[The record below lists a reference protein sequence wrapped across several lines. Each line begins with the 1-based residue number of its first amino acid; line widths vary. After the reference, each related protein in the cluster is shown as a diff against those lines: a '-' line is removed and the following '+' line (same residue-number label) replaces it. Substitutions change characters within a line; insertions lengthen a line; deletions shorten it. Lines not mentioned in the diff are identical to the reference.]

1 MYYKKLS
8 QCHTDLENRPVVAG
22 GKGQTGVW
30 NGHVH
35 VAVFEVGN
43 QQGSTVQRR
52 DLCSL
57 LSGSLYGS
65 GALEE
70 NGYM

>member
-1 MYYKKLS
+1 M
-8 QCHTDLENRPVVAG
+8 VAR

-30 NGHVH
+30 NDHVH
-35 VAVFEVGN
+35 VAVFKVGN

-57 LSGSLYGS
+57 LSGSLDGS